1 MRVVLLLGPP
11 GAGKGTIAEAL
22 VGRTGVVHLSTGDM
36 LREAVRQGS
45 AVGRQAETYMKR
57 GELVPDPVIVRMV
70 EERLQVG
77 AGGGTYLLDGFPR
90 TLEQAR
96 LWEASLGRQQARVN
110 LAFLLEA
117 PHELLV
123 QRLTGRRTCR
133 RCGAIYHVTNI
144 PPKQAG
150 ICDLCGG
157 ELYQRPDDLEETIRK
172 RLEVYRRE
180 TEPLLRHYERQ
191 GVLVRIDSSRPLED
205 TVAELVRYLEP
216 AARES

>member
-1 MRVVLLLGPP
+1 MLLLGPP

-22 VGRTGVVHLSTGDM
+22 VRGAGVVHLSTGDM

-45 AVGRQAETYMKR
+45 DVGRQAETFMKR

-70 EERLQVG
+70 EERFQVG

-96 LWEASLGRQQARVN
+96 LLEASLARQRALVN

-117 PHELLV
+117 PEELLI

-133 RCGAIYHVTNI
+133 RCGANYHVTNI
-144 PPKQAG
+144 PPKRPG
-150 ICDLCGG
+150 ICDLCGS
-157 ELYQRPDDLEETIRK
+157 ELQQRPDDREETIRK

-180 TEPLLRHYERQ
+180 TEPLIRYYERQ
-191 GVLVRIDSSRPLED
+191 GVLVRIDSSRPLAD
-205 TVAELVRYLEP
+205 TVAELIRYLEP
-216 AARES
+216 AAQES